1 MMRQLATVTML
12 VLLCQLGP
20 QPAYG
25 NQGGN
30 WGQNPPPGP
39 PPRGGP
45 PPQQGR
51 GPPPPGR
58 GGYPEVRAMRCF
70 EYVVGWMEREG

>member
-1 MMRQLATVTML
+1 MMRQLATATML

-30 WGQNPPPGP
+30 WGQYPPPGA
-39 PPRGGP
+39 PRGGP

-51 GPPPPGR
+51 GAPPPGR
-58 GGYPEVRAMRCF
+58 GAYPEVRAMLCF
-70 EYVVGWMEREG
+70 DSAMRGMGRG